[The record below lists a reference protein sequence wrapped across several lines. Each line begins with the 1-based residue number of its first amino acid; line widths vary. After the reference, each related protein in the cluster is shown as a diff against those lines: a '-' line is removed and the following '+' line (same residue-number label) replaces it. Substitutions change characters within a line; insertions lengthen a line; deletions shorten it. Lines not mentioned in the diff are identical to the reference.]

1 MCKKSINS
9 YIWFVALLSA
19 SGFLSGPGV
28 EAADMTVTSIF
39 PANNAVE
46 VCADTKLW
54 ITFGTAPIVATSGT
68 LQICKVSDDSNV
80 YQLNLQTLPHDSYG
94 HTASGWPY
102 QITLNGLTLN
112 YEPFA
117 VSGNTVE
124 IYPSTRLDYNTPYYV
139 KMTAGFC
146 TDANGNTSPAITDN
160 TTWRFTTKAIAPA
173 ADHDYTVAL
182 DGSGDFCTLQGA
194 VDAVG
199 NYDPCRTLVKV
210 KKGTYREIVNI
221 PSGKANMTWLGED
234 TNTTIIAGY
243 NREAFNSGTANR
255 MMVKNYGN
263 GFRMYNMTFHNTAP
277 DNSGQAEAIRNDALR
292 CLAQNCKYK
301 SYQDTLLLNNG
312 QTYFNNCYIE
322 GDTDYIWGGGTA
334 YFDRCEMRSLST
346 QSYVT
351 QPRAAQGVN
360 GLFLVDC
367 NLTSP
372 PGLTGCYL
380 GRTTNNSYPYCQS
393 VYINCTMPSSLIM
406 TVGWKIAD
414 GTDTSNLRW
423 WEYKSVDP
431 CGNLIGVRVRVPYS
445 KQLDDANGLYWRDV
459 NNVFGTWNPKTLGEL
474 PIASW
479 EPQPADGA
487 NSVPAEG
494 VTLTWAAGAEAAS
507 HIVYFGTTN
516 PPELVGEQ
524 TGTSFATGAM
534 SPETTYYWQVD
545 ENNPAG
551 QTAGTVWSFT
561 TSYICTGSIVS
572 DLNGDCE
579 VDFFDYALLADAW
592 GSSPPEVDLTGDGYL
607 DFLDIAQ
614 FASDWLKCHREP
626 ASECWQ

>member
-1 MCKKSINS
+1 MTITS
-9 YIWFVALLSA
+9 LL
-19 SGFLSGPGV
+19 
-28 EAADMTVTSIF
+28 

-46 VCADTKLW
+46 ACADTKLW

-80 YQLNLQTLPHDSYG
+80 YQLNLYSLPHDTYG
-94 HTASGWPY
+94 HIATGWPY

-124 IYPSTRLDYNTPYYV
+124 IYPSVRLAYNTAYYV

-146 TDANGNTSPAITDN
+146 TDAGGNTSPEINDN
-160 TTWRFTTKAIAPA
+160 TTWRFTTRASAPA
-173 ADHDYTVAL
+173 ADHDYVVAL

-194 VDAVG
+194 VDAVA
-199 NYDPCRTLVKV
+199 NNDATRTLIRI

-234 TNTTIIAGY
+234 TDTTIIAGY
-243 NREAFNSGTANR
+243 NRELFNSGTANR
-255 MMVKNYGN
+255 VMVKNYGN
-263 GFRMYNMTFHNTAP
+263 GFRMYNMTFRNTAP
-277 DNSGQAEAIRNDALR
+277 DNSGQAETIRNNALQ

-301 SYQDTLLLNNG
+301 SYQDTLLLNSG

-334 YFDRCEMRSLST
+334 YFNKCELHSLST

-351 QPRAAQGVN
+351 QPRAAQNVN

-393 VYINCTMPSSLIM
+393 VFINCTMPSTLILP
-406 TVGWKIAD
+406 VGWKIAD
-414 GTDTSNLRW
+414 GTDTTNLRW

-431 CGNLIGVRVRVPYS
+431 CGNLIGVRVRAPYS
-445 KQLDDANGLYWRDV
+445 KQLDDANALWWRDV
-459 NNVFGTWNPKTLGEL
+459 NNVFGTWNPQTLGEFPTAAWQPG
-474 PIASW
+474 PI
-479 EPQPADGA
+479 DGA
-487 NSVPAEG
+487 TGVAPEG
-494 VTLTWAAGAEAAS
+494 ISLTWAAGAEATS
-507 HIVYFGTTN
+507 HMVYFGMTN
-516 PPELVGEQ
+516 PPEFVGEQ

-534 SPETTYYWQVD
+534 LTGTTYYWRVD
-545 ENNPAG
+545 EKNSAG
-551 QTAGTVWSFT
+551 TTTGTVWSFT
-561 TSYICTGSIVS
+561 TTPRYICTDPINS
-572 DLNGDCE
+572 DLNDDCQ
-579 VDFFDYALLADAW
+579 VDFFDYARLADAW
-592 GSSPPEVDLTGDGYL
+592 AGNLPEVDLNNDGYL

-614 FASDWLKCHREP
+614 FAIDWLTCNREP

>member
-1 MCKKSINS
+1 
-9 YIWFVALLSA
+9 
-19 SGFLSGPGV
+19 
-28 EAADMTVTSIF
+28 MTITSVF

-46 VCADTKLW
+46 ACADTKLW
-54 ITFGTAPIVATSGT
+54 ITFDTTPIVATDGN
-68 LQICKVSDDSNV
+68 LLICKVSDDSVV
-80 YQLNLQTLPHDSYG
+80 YQLNLQTLPVDSYG
-94 HTASGWPY
+94 HTAPGWPY

-124 IYPSTRLDYNTPYYV
+124 IYPSVRLAYNTAYYV

-146 TDANGNTSPAITDN
+146 TDAGGNTSPAITDN
-160 TTWRFTTKAIAPA
+160 TTWQFTTKASAPT
-173 ADHDYTVAL
+173 ADHDYVVAL

-194 VDAVG
+194 VDAVA
-199 NYDPCRTLVKV
+199 NNDTTRTLIRI

-243 NREAFNSGTANR
+243 NRELFNSGTANR
-255 MMVKNYGN
+255 VMVKNYGN

-277 DNSGQAEAIRNDALR
+277 DNSGQAETIRNDALQ
-292 CLAQNCKYK
+292 CLAKNCKYK
-301 SYQDTLLLNNG
+301 SYQDTLLLNAG

-334 YFDRCEMRSLST
+334 YFDKCEMNSLST
-346 QSYVT
+346 QSYIT
-351 QPRAAQGVN
+351 QPRAAQDVN

-393 VYINCTMPSSLIM
+393 VYINCTMPKTLILS
-406 TVGWKIAD
+406 VGWKIYSD
-414 GTDTSNLRW
+414 VNTDTSHLRW

-431 CGNLIGVRVRVPYS
+431 CGNLIVTRARQYS
-445 KQLDDANGLYWRDV
+445 RQLSDAEALTWRDV
-459 NNVFGTWNPKTLGEL
+459 NNVFAANPWNPKTLGEY
-474 PIASW
+474 PTAAW
-479 EPQPADGA
+479 QPQPADGA
-487 NSVPAEG
+487 TGLTTAGTS
-494 VTLTWAAGAEAAS
+494 LTWAAGAEATS
-507 HIVYFGTTN
+507 HMVYFGTSN
-516 PPELVGEQ
+516 SPDSVGEQ
-524 TGTSFATGAM
+524 TGTSFATGSM
-534 SPETTYYWQVD
+534 LPNTTYYWRVD

-551 QTAGTVWSFT
+551 VTTGTVWSFT
-561 TSYICTGSIVS
+561 TLPYTCTGSIAS
-572 DLNGDCE
+572 DLNEDCQ
-579 VDFFDYALLADAW
+579 VNFPDYAQLADAW
-592 GSSPPEVDLTGDGYL
+592 AGNLT
-607 DFLDIAQ
+607 DIAQ
-614 FASDWLKCHREP
+614 FATDWLTCNREP